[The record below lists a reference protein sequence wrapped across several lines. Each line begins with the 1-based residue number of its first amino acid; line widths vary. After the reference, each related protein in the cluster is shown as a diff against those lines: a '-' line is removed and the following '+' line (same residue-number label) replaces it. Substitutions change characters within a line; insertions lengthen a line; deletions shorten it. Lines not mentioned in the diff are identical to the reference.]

1 MIRRPLAKICLLDSF
16 GGGGKGVVV
25 GGFGSG
31 RLELGFGRIS
41 TLALLNVFE
50 RWRDAN
56 RERNKLFE
64 RYRLPF

>member
-1 MIRRPLAKICLLDSF
+1 MLAGADGS
-16 GGGGKGVVV
+16 GGGEVFCWWGIVG